1 MGQSLEM
8 MWKTGTCFWT
18 KDIGLSLYL
27 MEKFRRKKFRK
38 RKKKEWDKGNYIL
51 FIYSYYHREYC
62 RWEESTC
69 NRDQFRAFV
78 QQYVNQELSD
88 LQAGFQRSRGNRGK
102 IANIHWIMEKAR
114 EFHKNVY
121 FCLIDYTKTFDCV
134 GNNKLWKILKKMG
147 LLSHFTCLL
156 RNLYADQ
163 ETIIRTRYGTTDWEI
178 CTPFKTRKGV

>member
-8 MWKTGTCFWT
+8 MWKTGPCFWT
-18 KDIGLSLYL
+18 KDIRLSLYL
-27 MEKFRRKKFRK
+27 MEKFRRKKFRQ
-38 RKKKEWDKGNYIL
+38 REKKEWDKGNYIL
-51 FIYSYYHREYC
+51 FVYSYYHRECC

-88 LQAGFQRSRGNRGK
+88 LQAGFQRSRGNRSK

-114 EFHKNVY
+114 EFYKNVY

-134 GNNKLWKILKKMG
+134 GNNKFWKIFKKMG

-156 RNLYADQ
+156 RHLYAD
-163 ETIIRTRYGTTDWEI
+163 
-178 CTPFKTRKGV
+178 